1 MRCPFCNH
9 EDTQVRDSRPSEDG
23 FTIRRRRVCMNCERR
38 FTTFEKFQVQQLLV
52 VKRDGRREL
61 FDRDKLVRSL
71 LIALRKR
78 PVDQT
83 QVMQVV
89 ADIEADLTLNGRTEV
104 AAKDIGDAVL
114 NALKK
119 LDFTGYIRYAS
130 VYNDFEGPPDFQAL
144 LNSIK

>member
-9 EDTQVRDSRPSEDG
+9 EETQVRDSRPSEDG
-23 FTIRRRRVCMNCERR
+23 HSIRRRRSCNNCQRR

-71 LIALRKR
+71 LVALRKR

-104 AAKDIGDAVL
+104 AAKDIGDAAM

-130 VYNDFEGPPDFQAL
+130 VYNDFEGPTDFQQL
-144 LNSIK
+144 LDSIK